1 MAEDESDRACRD
13 AGHLDSTKVLF
24 AVGRD
29 SEPVP
34 LFMAQR
40 PSQREATVARAHS
53 RFQVTFCFSPGNCLL
68 ACVPTASGKP
78 NLLFRH
84 CSSALKGLFA
94 HFITDYFNFSLI
106 RDRVRTASSKA
117 QSHVRSLVSDTGA
130 DSDTSVSASASASC
144 ADSHTP
150 SFQSTAEALL
160 EKIRSA
166 SDIVRTRVRTLAAES
181 ESTVRESLPST
192 EAVQE
197 KLRVAADLVRTR
209 VHSAAAMGCSLS
221 GLNALYD
228 AVATKEEV
236 YLNNRRLEV
245 LQVIGEGG
253 YAFVYLVKEVSGSNG
268 DKETKQTYVS
278 SE

>member
-1 MAEDESDRACRD
+1 M
-13 AGHLDSTKVLF
+13 
-24 AVGRD
+24 
-29 SEPVP
+29 
-34 LFMAQR
+34 
-40 PSQREATVARAHS
+40 
-53 RFQVTFCFSPGNCLL
+53 
-68 ACVPTASGKP
+68 
-78 NLLFRH
+78 
-84 CSSALKGLFA
+84 
-94 HFITDYFNFSLI
+94 
-106 RDRVRTASSKA
+106 
-117 QSHVRSLVSDTGA
+117 
-130 DSDTSVSASASASC
+130 
-144 ADSHTP
+144 
-150 SFQSTAEALL
+150 
-160 EKIRSA
+160 
-166 SDIVRTRVRTLAAES
+166 
-181 ESTVRESLPST
+181 RESLPST